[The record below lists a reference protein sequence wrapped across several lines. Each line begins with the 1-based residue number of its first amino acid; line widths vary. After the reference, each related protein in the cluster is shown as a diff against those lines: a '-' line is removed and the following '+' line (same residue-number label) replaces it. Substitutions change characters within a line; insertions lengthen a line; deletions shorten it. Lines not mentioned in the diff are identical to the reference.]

1 MGKNLGLSSRIAV
14 WLIGSPW
21 FILGRSVTTLLRR
34 WRSRRRLIFNWRA
47 VFLWVAQRLW
57 LKLQGFFFHPK
68 NWGSDPNWRA
78 YFSNGLVQPPTRQ
91 RFVAE
96 LLEDS
101 EFKTQAEVNFKKISS
116 GTTCDGLFAREH
128 NPMTGNER
136 KARNWERK
144 VVSKHCAIGSKVTLF
159 PIGGWETHQPQ

>member
-1 MGKNLGLSSRIAV
+1 MWHGKNLGLSSRIVV

-34 WRSRRRLIFNWRA
+34 WRSQRWLIFDWRA
-47 VFLWVAQRLW
+47 VFFVSCATFVV
-57 LKLQGFFFHPK
+57 KLQGFFFSPLKLGKWSQFDEHIFQ
-68 NWGSDPNWRA
+68 
-78 YFSNGLVQPPTRQ
+78 FSNGLVQPRNLAT
-91 RFVAE
+91 FVAE

-101 EFKTQAEVNFKKISS
+101 EFKTQVEVNFKKISP

-144 VVSKHCAIGSKVTLF
+144 VVLNNVRLGLKFHYF
-159 PIGGWETHQPQ
+159 HRGW